1 VDADPAIF
9 PNRCGSRGNPRHSVP
24 TLRDH
29 IMALFIVQIAYDADA
44 EVWYVDKSD
53 VAGLR
58 AEAPTSDALI
68 ARIPTMA
75 AELLEENEP
84 GLGEVAIEII
94 AHMHARISIPA
105 AA

>member
-1 VDADPAIF
+1 
-9 PNRCGSRGNPRHSVP
+9 
-24 TLRDH
+24 
-29 IMALFIVQIAYDADA
+29 MARFIVQVAYDAEA

-53 VAGLR
+53 VDGLR

-75 AELLEENEP
+75 AEILEENEP
-84 GLGEVAIEII
+84 GLGDVAIEII
-94 AHMHARISIPA
+94 AQRHARISIPA